1 MRISNWI
8 MGLVTAIMFAGAW
21 GVANRPVDMQPWHG
35 ELRGVSFAPY
45 RDDHNPMTGVDPTPV
60 ELSQDLKTVAGFV
73 RQVRTYTT
81 AGTMMDVPRLAWKQ
95 GLTVTAGA
103 WIGRDFDANK
113 REISNLIDMTRSN
126 GNITQLIVGN
136 EAILRTDVTVP
147 ELIQYIRAVKA
158 LTPLPVSTAEP
169 WHVWLAHPELA
180 KEVDFIAVHILPFWE
195 GIDADHAVDFVMERY
210 DELVRAFP
218 NKRIVISEIGWP
230 SEGLTRKDAVASPV
244 NQGKFLRRFLAAA
257 SERNLD
263 YFVMEAFD
271 QPWKMQVEGGV
282 GAYWG
287 IFDADRQ
294 LKPALD
300 GVLMNR
306 PDWPWLALAT
316 LAIGLPFVLWILRQE
331 LGLKRRGRLFLAVL
345 AQGAVSAAVWIYAA
359 YSGRYLTS
367 LDIGVLSVIAPA
379 TLLLLGI
386 FLTEG
391 VEMVECLWRG
401 TSRRRLAP
409 PAQAADRPLP
419 KVSIHVPCRNEPAE
433 MMIQT
438 LKALERLDYPDYE
451 VLVIDNNST
460 DDGCWQPVE
469 VYCRN
474 LGPRFRFF
482 HLPKWP
488 GFKAGA
494 LNFALAHTD
503 PRAEIV
509 ATIDSDYEVD
519 RNWLKDLVGHFA
531 DPQVA
536 LVQAPQDYRDGRDD
550 LFKRLCFWE
559 YAGFFHLGMKSRDE
573 HNAIIQHGTMALI
586 RKEALERVGG
596 WAEWCITEDAE
607 LGLRLFEAGYRA
619 VYTEKSYGKG
629 LMPDSFDAY
638 RKQRYRWAYGAMQI
652 VKTHWRELL
661 PWGERKLDRA
671 QRYQFVAGWLPWIAD
686 GFQLMFVALAL
697 IWTAGMMVLPQYIEP
712 PLTLFLIVTLGMFMF
727 KVGKSLWLYIE
738 RVPCSLIDNLGAAIA
753 GLALAHTVA
762 KAVWRGTFTSNLPF
776 LRTPKCENQP
786 PLVRGLVQ
794 AWEETLIAA
803 LLIGAGVAI
812 VMTRG
817 VIEPAAKLWAVLLF
831 VQALPFA
838 SALLL
843 SMINALPSR
852 RRRVA
857 AVPLAAA
864 ERAKAPA
871 GD

>member
-45 RDDHNPMTGVDPTPV
+45 RGDHNPMTGIDPTPE
-60 ELSQDLKTVAGFV
+60 ELAQDLKTVAGFA
-73 RQVRTYTT
+73 RQVRIYTT
-81 AGTMMDVPRLAWKQ
+81 AGTMMDVPRLAWRQ

-113 REISNLIDMTRSN
+113 REISNLIDMTRRN

-136 EAILRTDVTVP
+136 ETILRTDVTVP

-460 DDGCWQPVE
+460 DDSCWQPVE

-503 PRAEIV
+503 PAAEII

-586 RKEALERVGG
+586 RKDALERVGG

-607 LGLRLFEAGYRA
+607 LGLRLFEGGYRA
-619 VYTEKSYGKG
+619 IYTEKSYGKG

-652 VKTHWRELL
+652 MKTHWRELL

-686 GFQLMFVALAL
+686 GFQLLFVALAL

-738 RVPCSLIDNLGAAIA
+738 RVPCRLIDNLGAAIA

-786 PLVRGLVQ
+786 PFLRGLIQ

-803 LLIGAGVAI
+803 LLIGAGIAI
-812 VMTRG
+812 IMTRG
-817 VIEPAAKLWAVLLF
+817 VIEPAAKLWAILLF

-843 SMINALPSR
+843 SMINALPLR
-852 RRRVA
+852 QRRVA
-857 AVPLAAA
+857 VPLGAA
-864 ERAKAPA
+864 EQAKSPA

>member
-45 RDDHNPMTGVDPTPV
+45 RGDHNPMTGIDPTPE
-60 ELSQDLKTVAGFV
+60 ELAQDLKTVAGFA

-81 AGTMMDVPRLAWKQ
+81 AGTMMDVPRLAWRQ

-113 REISNLIDMTRSN
+113 REISNLIDMTRRN

-136 EAILRTDVTVP
+136 ETILRTDVTVP

-460 DDGCWQPVE
+460 DDSCWQPVE

-503 PRAEIV
+503 PAAEII

-586 RKEALERVGG
+586 RKDALERVGG

-607 LGLRLFEAGYRA
+607 LGLRLFEGGYRA
-619 VYTEKSYGKG
+619 IYTEKSYGKG

-652 VKTHWRELL
+652 MKTHWRELL

-686 GFQLMFVALAL
+686 GFQLLFVALAL

-738 RVPCSLIDNLGAAIA
+738 RVPCRLIDNLGAAIA

-786 PLVRGLVQ
+786 PFLRGLIQ

-803 LLIGAGVAI
+803 LLIGAGIAI
-812 VMTRG
+812 IMTRG
-817 VIEPAAKLWAVLLF
+817 VIEPAAKLWAILLF

-843 SMINALPSR
+843 SMINALPLR
-852 RRRVA
+852 QRRVA
-857 AVPLAAA
+857 VPLGAA
-864 ERAKAPA
+864 EQAKSPA

>member
-8 MGLVTAIMFAGAW
+8 IGLVTAAFFAGAW
-21 GVANRPVDMQPWHG
+21 GITNRPVDEQPWRG
-35 ELRGVSFAPY
+35 ELRGLSFAPY
-45 RDDHNPMTGVDPTPV
+45 TDAHNPMSKVDPTP
-60 ELSQDLKTVAGFV
+60 EEISRDLKAVASV
-73 RQVRTYTT
+73 ARSVRTYTT
-81 AGTMMDVPRLAWKQ
+81 QGTMMQVPRLAWKQ

-103 WIGRDFDANK
+103 WISGDLEANK
-113 REISNLIDMTRSN
+113 REIANLIDMTRSN

-136 EAILRTDVTVP
+136 ESVLRADVTVP

-180 KEVDFIAVHILPFWE
+180 KQVDFIAVHILPFWE
-195 GIDADHAVDFVMERY
+195 GIDPDQAVKFVMERY
-210 DELVRAFP
+210 EDLRREFP
-218 NKRIVISEIGWP
+218 DRRIVISEVGWP

-244 NQGKFLRRFLAAA
+244 NQGLFLRRFLAAA
-257 SERNLD
+257 KDHNLD

-287 IFDADRQ
+287 IFDADRH

-306 PDWPWLALAT
+306 PDWPWLSLAT
-316 LAIGLPFVLWILRQE
+316 LAVGLPFVLWLLRQE
-331 LGLKRRGRLFLAVL
+331 LGLKRRGRLFLAIL
-345 AQGAVSAAVWIYAA
+345 AQGTVSAAVWVYAA
-359 YSGRYLTS
+359 YSGLYLTDF
-367 LDIGVLSVIAPA
+367 DIGVLSVIAPA

-391 VEMVECLWRG
+391 IEMVECLWRG
-401 TSRRRLAP
+401 SSRRRLAAPMLAQDAP
-409 PAQAADRPLP
+409 PPM
-419 KVSIHVPCRNEPAE
+419 VSIHVPCRNEPAD
-433 MMIQT
+433 MMIRT
-438 LKALERLDYPDYE
+438 IKALERLDYPNFE
-451 VLVIDNNST
+451 VLIVDNNST

-474 LGPRFRFF
+474 LGANFRFF

-494 LNFALAHTD
+494 LNFALAHTN
-503 PRAEIV
+503 PEARIV
-509 ATIDSDYEVD
+509 ATIDSDYEVSRD
-519 RNWLKDLVGHFA
+519 WLKDLVGHFA

-536 LVQAPQDYRDGRDD
+536 LVQAPQDYRDGGDGI
-550 LFKRLCFWE
+550 FKRLCFWE

-586 RKEALERVGG
+586 RKDALERVGG

-607 LGLRLFEAGYRA
+607 LGLRLFEAGHRA

-629 LMPDSFDAY
+629 LMPDSFDAF

-652 VKTHWRELL
+652 MKTHWRELL
-661 PWGERKLDRA
+661 PWGERKLTRS

-686 GFQLMFVALAL
+686 GFQLLFVALAL
-697 IWTAGMMVLPQYIEP
+697 VWTAGMILLPQFIEP
-712 PLTLFLIVTLGMFMF
+712 PLTLFLIVTLGMFAF
-727 KVGKSLWLYIE
+727 KVGKSLWLYTQ
-738 RVPCSLIDNLGAAIA
+738 RVPCSFLERLGASLA

-762 KAVWRGTFTSNLPF
+762 KAVWRGTFTANLPF
-776 LRTPKCENQP
+776 MRTPKLENQP
-786 PLVRGLVQ
+786 AFIRGLLA

-803 LLIGAGVAI
+803 LLVGSGALI
-812 VMTRG
+812 MTTRG
-817 VIEPAAKLWAVLLF
+817 VIEPAAKLWAMLLF

-843 SMINALPSR
+843 SMINALPLGQR
-852 RRRVA
+852 HRVA
-857 AVPLAAA
+857 LPLGAA
-864 ERAKAPA
+864 EQAKSPA
-871 GD
+871 AE